1 MRHEQ
6 ADRQRLRVEGMAEM
20 LRMDARRGQSA
31 GDAIYQESNRR
42 RESSQAMIEQNKAEP
57 TDAQMR
63 AIRAAEAL
71 TVVYNAMIEWSQAMK
86 INRQAESIVAQAQTM
101 QKLARNVMGLYKDPG
116 HIQSEIMLILS
127 DCDVQSTIVEIDPNA
142 PSIVH

>member
-1 MRHEQ
+1 
-6 ADRQRLRVEGMAEM
+6 
-20 LRMDARRGQSA
+20 
-31 GDAIYQESNRR
+31 
-42 RESSQAMIEQNKAEP
+42 MIEQNKAEP